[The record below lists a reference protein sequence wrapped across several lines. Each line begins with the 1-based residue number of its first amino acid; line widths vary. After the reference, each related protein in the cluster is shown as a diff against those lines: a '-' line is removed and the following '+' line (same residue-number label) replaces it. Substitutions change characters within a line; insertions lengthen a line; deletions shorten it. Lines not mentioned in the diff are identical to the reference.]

1 MPPVCDTMAY
11 PPSSMFQQGMHH
23 ALSRPDYAQAA
34 AVALAVSRES
44 MMSGLASS
52 PVAVSSYHQLS
63 GGLAPHGYP
72 PHGFM
77 PKFPGFLGGPRP
89 PMPPEDDDVK
99 DDPKV
104 TLEGKELW
112 TNFNRLGTEM
122 VITKTGR

>member
-11 PPSSMFQQGMHH
+11 PPPSMFPGLH

-34 AVALAVSRES
+34 AAAIAVSRES

-72 PHGFM
+72 GAHGFM
-77 PKFPGFLGGPRP
+77 PKFPGFLAGHRP
-89 PMPPEDDDVK
+89 PLPPEDDDVK

>member
-11 PPSSMFQQGMHH
+11 PPPSMFPGMHG
-23 ALSRPDYAQAA
+23 LSRPDYAQAA
-34 AVALAVSRES
+34 ANALAVSRENS
-44 MMSGLASS
+44 IMSGITSS
-52 PVAVSSYHQLS
+52 AVAVSSYHQLS

-72 PHGFM
+72 THGFI

-112 TNFNRLGTEM
+112 TSFNRLGTEM

>member
-11 PPSSMFQQGMHH
+11 PPPSLFPGIH
-23 ALSRPDYAQAA
+23 ALARPDFAA
-34 AVALAVSRES
+34 SAISASRENAL
-44 MMSGLASS
+44 MTGITSS
-52 PVAVSSYHQLS
+52 PVAISSYHQLS

-72 PHGFM
+72 AHGFI

-104 TLEGKELW
+104 TLEGKDLW
-112 TNFNRLGTEM
+112 TTFNRLGTEM